1 MVVVTGVTGVTGVS
15 LAPQQRPHHV
25 ETGRG
30 PAHSLPASHRGRH
43 PEVWRQWDSA
53 GRGGAGPLSDVQ
65 LSSDGGLPLQHQ
77 VVSGRPGILQIYPR
91 RFVENHALL
100 LLTACLDSPPYTLFL
115 LSGLVV
121 DDLSSPTHIIL
132 NNISLATSG
141 RYKCEVSGGPPR
153 FQTDESVTELQVVG
167 KTAGLAWTA
176 STD

>member
-1 MVVVTGVTGVTGVS
+1 MVVVTGVTGVS

-65 LSSDGGLPLQHQ
+65 LSSDGGLALQHQ

-91 RFVENHALL
+91 RFVENQDLL
-100 LLTACLDSPPYTLFL
+100 LLTAYLDSPPYTLFL

>member
-1 MVVVTGVTGVTGVS
+1 M
-15 LAPQQRPHHV
+15 
-25 ETGRG
+25 
-30 PAHSLPASHRGRH
+30 
-43 PEVWRQWDSA
+43 
-53 GRGGAGPLSDVQ
+53 
-65 LSSDGGLPLQHQ
+65 
-77 VVSGRPGILQIYPR
+77 VSGRQGILPIYPG
-91 RFVENHALL
+91 RFVRNYFSLADNNSHNH
-100 LLTACLDSPPYTLFL
+100 CPDSPPYTLFV
-115 LSGLVV
+115 LSGLTV